1 MMTAILFATS
11 TLGMAGQIPA
21 RSAPQTTTVAASNA
35 IVGDW
40 QGAIVPAP
48 GRSIPLILHISGT
61 PGSLTATL
69 DSPAQGAVGLPVASV
84 KQEGRTLH
92 LMLTTPSASYTAI
105 LSDDGRTLEGT
116 WSQGGGSIPLTM
128 TRATTRT
135 APAKTSGTARP
146 QTPRPPF
153 PYRVEEVA
161 YDNAIGGSHL
171 AGTLTLP
178 ANKGPFPAVLLI
190 TGSGLQDRDETLF
203 GHKPF
208 LVWADA
214 LTRRGIA
221 VLRVDDRQTGG
232 STGDVRSA
240 TTADFAGDVEAGLAF
255 LRSRRDVDASRIGLI
270 GHSDGGIIAPIVADR
285 DPALAFI
292 VLLSSPGEPLEQVL
306 LSQKRWLETAAGV
319 PKATVDQSAATM
331 QRLYDAVKGAPDQQ
345 SADSR
350 LAAAWHSIAQH
361 GGKRDGERGG
371 RRDDAAA
378 PAPVPIGLRTIAQ
391 PWMRWFLSYDPR
403 PALEEVRCPVLAL
416 GGSKDVQVSASR
428 NLADIKA
435 ALHDNP
441 DATTIEVPGLNHLL
455 QTAPT
460 GNVSEYATI
469 EETVSPIALK
479 TVGDWIVDRT
489 KRARGRPKLG

>member
-116 WSQGGGSIPLTM
+116 WSQGSGSISLTM
-128 TRATTRT
+128 TRATTRAARAAT
-135 APAKTSGTARP
+135 LGTTRP
-146 QTPRPPF
+146 RTPRPPF

-208 LVWADA
+208 LVWAGA
-214 LTRRGIA
+214 LTRRGVA

-232 STGDVRSA
+232 STGDVRTA

-270 GHSDGGIIAPIVADR
+270 GHSEGGIIAPIVADR

-319 PKATVDQSAATM
+319 PKATVDQSATTM
-331 QRLYDAVKGAPDQQ
+331 QSLYDAVKGAPDQQ
-345 SADSR
+345 
-350 LAAAWHSIAQH
+350 
-361 GGKRDGERGG
+361 RG
-371 RRDDAAA
+371 
-378 PAPVPIGLRTIAQ
+378 
-391 PWMRWFLSYDPR
+391 
-403 PALEEVRCPVLAL
+403 
-416 GGSKDVQVSASR
+416 
-428 NLADIKA
+428 
-435 ALHDNP
+435 
-441 DATTIEVPGLNHLL
+441 
-455 QTAPT
+455 
-460 GNVSEYATI
+460 
-469 EETVSPIALK
+469 
-479 TVGDWIVDRT
+479 
-489 KRARGRPKLG
+489 

>member
-1 MMTAILFATS
+1 MMTAILFVAS
-11 TLGMAGQIPA
+11 ALGMAGPIPP
-21 RSAPQTTTVAASNA
+21 RSAPQATSVAASSA

-40 QGAIVPAP
+40 QGSIVPAP

-92 LMLTTPSASYTAI
+92 LVLTTPSASYTAI

-116 WSQGGGSIPLTM
+116 WSQGGGSISLTM
-128 TRATTRT
+128 TRATTRA
-135 APAKTSGTARP
+135 APAATSNTARP

-178 ANKGPFPAVLLI
+178 GNNGPENDGAANKGPFPAVLLI

-270 GHSDGGIIAPIVADR
+270 GHSEGGIIAPIVADR

-292 VLLSSPGEPLEQVL
+292 VLLSGPGEPLEQVL

-331 QRLYDAVKGAPDQQ
+331 QSLYDAVKGAPDQQ

-350 LAAAWHSIAQH
+350 LAAAWHMIAQH
-361 GGKRDGERGG
+361 GGKRD
-371 RRDDAAA
+371 D
-378 PAPVPIGLRTIAQ
+378 APVPIGLRTIAQ

-403 PALEEVRCPVLAL
+403 PALEKVRCPILAL
-416 GGSKDVQVSASR
+416 GGSKDVQVPASR

-435 ALHDNP
+435 ALQDNP
-441 DATTIEVPGLNHLL
+441 DATTIEIPGLNHLL

-460 GNVSEYATI
+460 GNVSEYAAI

-479 TVGDWIVDRT
+479 TVGDWIVDQT

>member
-1 MMTAILFATS
+1 MMTAILFAAS
-11 TLGMAGQIPA
+11 TLGMAGPIPA
-21 RSAPQTTTVAASNA
+21 RSAPQTTRVAASNA
-35 IVGDW
+35 IVSDW
-40 QGAIVPAP
+40 RGAIVPAP

-61 PGSLTATL
+61 PDSLTATL
-69 DSPAQGAVGLPVASV
+69 DSPAQDAVGLPVASV
-84 KQEGRTLH
+84 KQEGRTL
-92 LMLTTPSASYTAI
+92 
-105 LSDDGRTLEGT
+105 EGT
-116 WSQGGGSIPLTM
+116 WSQGSGSISLTM
-128 TRATTRT
+128 TRA
-135 APAKTSGTARP
+135 APAATSSTARP

-178 ANKGPFPAVLLI
+178 ANNGPENNGAANKGPFPAVLLI
-190 TGSGLQDRDETLF
+190 TGSGLQDHDETLF

-214 LTRRGIA
+214 LTRRGVA

-240 TTADFAGDVEAGLAF
+240 TTADFASDVEAGLAF
-255 LRSRRDVDASRIGLI
+255 LRSRRDVDASCIGLI
-270 GHSDGGIIAPIVADR
+270 GHSEGGIIAPIVADR
-285 DPALAFI
+285 DPALAF
-292 VLLSSPGEPLEQVL
+292 VVFLSGPGEPLEQVL

-319 PKATVDQSAATM
+319 PKAAVDQSAATM
-331 QRLYDAVKGAPDQQ
+331 QRLYDAVKGAPNQQ

-350 LAAAWHSIAQH
+350 PAAAWHSIAQH
-361 GGKRDGERGG
+361 GGKHNGEHSGERGG
-371 RRDDAAA
+371 RGNDTAA
-378 PAPVPIGLRTIAQ
+378 PAPVPIGLRTIAR
-391 PWMRWFLSYDPR
+391 PWMRWFLAYDPR
-403 PALEEVRCPVLAL
+403 PALEKVRCPVLAL
-416 GGSKDVQVSASR
+416 AGSKDVQVPASR

-441 DATTIEVPGLNHLL
+441 DATTIEIPGLNHLL

-460 GNVSEYATI
+460 GDVSEYAAI